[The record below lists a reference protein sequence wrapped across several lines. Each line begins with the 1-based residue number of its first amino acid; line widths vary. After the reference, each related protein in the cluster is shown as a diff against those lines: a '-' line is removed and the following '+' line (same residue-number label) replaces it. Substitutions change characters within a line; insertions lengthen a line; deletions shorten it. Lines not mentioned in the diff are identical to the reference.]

1 MRRAPSTVEDV
12 PRRPRPDVPGAMYH
26 VGSRGNNKDVVFFD
40 DHDRRGFLDRL
51 GRTSIRHGWMVLA
64 YCLMGTHYHVVLQ
77 VPIGGLSAGMR
88 LLNGG
93 FSHATNR
100 RWPQP
105 PSLSESLLLRR
116 DRERRPPARG
126 VQVRGAEPGSRR
138 ALQRPRGVA
147 VEQLPELR
155 RPRRGARLSR
165 AVAGA
170 RIVRRRCP
178 PGGRG
183 ISGIRTRGLRGVR
196 LRHGSVTEERVRP

>member
-1 MRRAPSTVEDV
+1 
-12 PRRPRPDVPGAMYH
+12 MYH

-100 RWPQP
+100 RYGRSRHLFQNRFFSVEIESDGHLLEVCRYVVLNPVRAGLCNAPEEWPWSSYRSCAGLDVGPAFLARSRVLGLFGGDARQA
-105 PSLSESLLLRR
+105 EEAYRAFV
-116 DRERRPPARG
+116 REG
-126 VQVRGAEPGSRR
+126 Y
-138 ALQRPRGVA
+138 A
-147 VEQLPELR
+147 V
-155 RPRRGARLSR
+155 SD
-165 AVAGA
+165 
-170 RIVRRRCP
+170 
-178 PGGRG
+178 
-183 ISGIRTRGLRGVR
+183 
-196 LRHGSVTEERVRP
+196 SVTEA